1 MTLKSALLTGK
12 AGLLQSLQRLT
23 LDPTYVPARLPEGMV
38 VGIWGEAVVRLPDG
52 TVRELKVGEMVR
64 KGYVILTSQNGIVQ
78 LEVDGDRLARV
89 PPDRDGLDPTA
100 AGLNGGGEDGSLAGS
115 ERATR
120 VIEIVSPNGFDY
132 STISGDPYV
141 PPGPNANAV
150 AAASGLPGLGVN
162 QLTVDEGAGH
172 AVFTVQ
178 LTRASD
184 TPTTLNLTLADGTAV
199 GGGVDYG
206 SAGPNNLEVS
216 LDNGVTWVTA
226 TSVTIPAGTTSV
238 LVRTPVT
245 DDLIRE
251 SAETFTLTATV
262 VSGDVNV
269 TQPTGTATIVD
280 NGDTLPS
287 FVPINDVVVNEA
299 AGTATFTVKLS
310 EPSGQTVTVRYST
323 ADGTA
328 TGGVDYTPVNGQ
340 LTFAPGET
348 TKTITVP
355 ITNDTVFENAET
367 FFVQLSDPVNAG
379 LPSPTGK
386 GTILDN
392 GGGIGGTDDDTP
404 HVARI
409 TSPTVSEGQPLDFTV
424 TLTHPSTTPTVL
436 DVLPKSG
443 TATLGV
449 DTEPPQVSFDGG
461 NTFVPI
467 TGTTVTVPPGTDTVI
482 IRIPTVNDGFKE
494 PAETITLDVKVPA
507 DTTTTQGVGT
517 INPNPDET
525 VIGVSIAGPAD
536 VTETVGNA
544 AYTVTLSDK
553 SATAITVQVKTADG
567 VAKAGSDY
575 TAVNQTLTFAP
586 GETTKTVLVP
596 ITNDTTFEGKED
608 YAIALSAPTGA
619 TVVPAAGS
627 VTTTIADEINK
638 DTGTNNDAPT
648 LAVSSLN
655 VPESAGFAVFNVT
668 LGVASGVTTT
678 VSLALADGTAQGGGV
693 DYGKAGGG
701 VGNLQVSTDGG
712 ATWADATTATFAP
725 GKTGVLVRTPVV
737 VDTLDDSGE
746 TFTLK
751 ATTLT
756 PADGTANPSAT
767 GTATIYDKPGILIDD
782 ITVNE
787 GTGTAT
793 FTVTL
798 TTAASTPVTVQFASE
813 DGTAHAG
820 TDYAAVSGALTFAP
834 GELTKTI
841 TVPITDDTVFEGPE
855 TFKINLSSPSDNAL
869 IVDGLGLGTIKDDG
883 SGTVPPGVTPTDDRP
898 HAVINDVIVNEG
910 AGTATFTVTLAGTA
924 TTPVTIDYATADGTA
939 KAGLDYTTAVGT
951 LTFAPGETSK
961 SITVP
966 ILNDAVYEGSET
978 FTVNLSNPSSNAVIS
993 DPLGLGTIKDDG
1005 SGTVPPGVT
1014 PDDDRPLVTIND
1026 VLVNEASKSAVF
1038 TVTLSNPSDLPV
1050 TVKYSSVNGSAEAGF
1065 DYEAVL
1071 GTLTFA
1077 PGELTKT
1084 ISVPLQ
1090 NDTVYEGAETFQIVL
1105 TDPTNAK
1112 VTPAGAG
1119 VDPTKDGTGIGTIV
1133 DDGTGT
1139 LTPDTPPGTPLDNDK
1154 PAIAINDITVNEA
1167 AGTATFTVTLTN
1179 AAKMPVTV
1187 AYASAD
1193 GTATA
1198 GQDYTAVSNTLTF
1211 APGETSKTITVPIL
1225 NDSVYEGAETF
1236 TINLS
1241 SPTNATIADG
1251 IGLGT
1256 IKDDGTGTVPPG
1268 VTPDN
1273 DTPRLTIDS
1282 PTVVENLAGGHAVFT
1297 LTLSN
1302 PSTTATTVGLA
1313 LTDGTA
1319 KGAGVD
1325 YGSTGSNNLQISTD
1339 GGATWVDATTA
1350 TFAPNTTTLLVRTP
1364 LNNDKAIEPS
1374 EAFTLTAT
1382 TTAGTT
1388 RTPTST
1394 GTGTIADDD
1403 VAPVALP
1410 DTGRGDEDTPITGS
1424 VLTNDTDANGDPL
1437 TVSGFSIGGT
1447 PYAPGTTATIPGVG
1461 TISIA
1466 TTGAYTFTPEPNYD
1480 GAVPVITYTVTDGAN
1495 PVNGTLTLTINP
1507 VNDAPIV
1514 TAGAVTP
1521 LSEEGLTGGL
1531 ADTTG
1536 TIDSTNLVVN
1546 TGQIGLRDIEGSPM
1560 TVVWSA
1566 VTASYT
1572 QGGIPI
1578 TWTGDGTQ
1586 TLVGRADGGPVILTA
1601 TINNIGAYTVTL
1613 SGPIDHPAAGEDA
1626 LQLDFGVVVSDG
1638 ALSSPG
1644 TVSVRIEDDS
1654 PAALV
1659 TQTSSVHLQD
1669 TNLLI
1674 TLDTSGSMI
1683 SEITTGALEGQTRL
1697 QAAKAAITSLMT
1709 SYSEFGTVMVRLV
1722 TFADTATPRGTEW
1735 LTVAQANAILNTI
1748 TAAGG
1753 KTNYDDAIAAASA
1766 AFTSTGRQ
1774 ISGQNVA
1781 YFVSD
1786 GNPTAPPATSP
1797 SDIIGID
1804 PTEEANWKAFLNTN
1818 NINSYAIGITADVGQ
1833 SALNPVAW
1841 NGATH
1846 AEANA
1851 TVVTDL
1857 NQLNSVLQNTVP
1869 IPSGDL
1875 SAGGTF
1881 RSGGQ
1886 VGADKGNVQSVTVDG
1901 VTYTYL
1907 TSGAGSGSSDPITVS
1922 GGADHHTYVS
1932 ATKTLVVTTSA
1943 GGKFYIDLDDGTYE
1957 YRVPASLATATQTEV
1972 LSYVIADKDGD
1983 TQHAQIVV
1991 NVGTSTSSVVNSEN
2005 VPTAT
2010 HVGNSSDDIL
2020 VGSAGNDYMI
2030 GGDGNDNLSGL
2041 LGNDALFGGWGND
2054 TLVGGDGN
2062 DTLTGGQGNDALTGG
2077 IGSDVF
2083 AWTFNDGG
2091 AHGTPSVD
2099 TITDFDTR
2107 LPSAGGDII
2116 DLRDML
2122 SGETTGTLENYLEF
2136 SFAGSGSAATTTIH
2150 VSSTGAFAG
2159 GTYSSASEDQTIVL
2173 SGVDLRASLG
2183 LGSTATDA
2191 DIIGRL
2197 LTQGKLIV
2205 DA

>member
-1 MTLKSALLTGK
+1 MATIPATTLKSVLLTGK

-23 LDPTYVPARLPEGMV
+23 LDPSYVPARLPEGMV

-52 TVRELKVGEMVR
+52 TVRDLKVGEMVR
-64 KGYVILTSQNGIVQ
+64 KGYVIMTSQNGIVQ

-89 PPDRDGLDPTA
+89 PSDRDITEAPG
-100 AGLNGGGEDGSLAGS
+100 AGLSGGEDGSLNGS

-132 STISGDPYV
+132 STISADPYV

-172 AVFTVQ
+172 AVFTIQ

-184 TPTTLNLTLADGTAV
+184 TPTTLNLTLADGTAT
-199 GGGVDYG
+199 GGAIDYG
-206 SAGPNNLEVS
+206 AVGPTNLQVS
-216 LDNGVTWVTA
+216 LDNGVTWVDA

-238 LVRTPVT
+238 LVRTPIT
-245 DDLIRE
+245 DDTIRE
-251 SAETFTLTATV
+251 SNETFTLTATV
-262 VSGDVNV
+262 VSGDVNL
-269 TQPTGTATIVD
+269 TQPTGVATIVD

-287 FVPINDVVVNEA
+287 FVPINDVVVNEG

-310 EPSGQTVTVRYST
+310 EPSGQTVTVRYTT

-328 TGGVDYTPVNGQ
+328 TGGVDYTPVNGV

-348 TKTITVP
+348 SKTITVP
-355 ITNDTVFENAET
+355 ITNDTIFENSET

-392 GGGIGGTDDDTP
+392 GSGTGGTDDDTP
-404 HVARI
+404 HVASV
-409 TSPTVSEGQPLDFTV
+409 TSPIVDEGKPLDFTV
-424 TLTHPSTTPTVL
+424 TLTHPSATPLVL

-461 NTFVPI
+461 NTWVPI
-467 TGTTVTVPPGTDTVI
+467 TGTTVTVPPGTDTI
-482 IRIPTVNDGFKE
+482 IVRIPTVDDPYKE
-494 PAETITLDVKVPA
+494 PAETITLDVKTPA
-507 DTTTTQGVGT
+507 DTTPTTGTGT
-517 INPNPDET
+517 INPDPADT
-525 VIGVSIAGPAD
+525 VVGVSIAGPAE
-536 VTETVGNA
+536 VAETVGNA
-544 AYTVTLSDK
+544 SYTVTLSDK
-553 SATAITVQVKTADG
+553 SATPVTVQVKTADG

-575 TAVNQTLTFAP
+575 TAVDQTLTFAP

-596 ITNDTTFEGKED
+596 ITNDTTFEGKE
-608 YAIALSAPTGA
+608 AFVIALSAPSGA
-619 TVVPAAGS
+619 AVVPTASS

-638 DTGTNNDAPT
+638 DTGGNNDAPT

-668 LGVASGVTTT
+668 LSVASGVATT
-678 VSLALADGTAQGGGV
+678 VSLALADGTATGGGV
-693 DYGKAGGG
+693 DYGKAADAA
-701 VGNLQVSTDGG
+701 GNLQVSTDGG
-712 ATWADATTATFAP
+712 TTWADAATATFAP
-725 GKTGVLVRTPVV
+725 GKTGVLVRTPLV

-751 ATTLT
+751 ATTVT
-756 PADGTANPSAT
+756 PTDGTTNASAT
-767 GTATIYDKPGILIDD
+767 GTATIFDKPGILIDD

-798 TTAASTPVTVQFASE
+798 TGAASTPVTVRYTSE
-813 DGTAHAG
+813 DGTALAG
-820 TDYAAVSGALTFAP
+820 SDYTAVTGTLTFAP

-841 TVPITDDTVFEGPE
+841 SVPINDDTVFEGPE
-855 TFKINLSSPSDNAL
+855 TFKINLGSPSDNAL

-883 SGTVPPGVTPTDDRP
+883 TGTVPPGVTPTDDRP
-898 HAVINDVIVNEG
+898 RATINDVIVNEA

-924 TTPVTIDYATADGTA
+924 TTPVTIDFATADGTA
-939 KAGLDYTTAVGT
+939 KAGLDYTAVTGT
-951 LTFAPGETSK
+951 VTFAPGETSK

-978 FTVNLSNPSSNAVIS
+978 FNVNLSNPSSNAVIS

-1026 VLVNEASKSAVF
+1026 VLVNEASKSAIF
-1038 TVTLSNPSDLPV
+1038 TVTLSNLSDLPV

-1065 DYEAVL
+1065 DYDAVL

-1084 ISVPLQ
+1084 ISVPLK
-1090 NDTVYEGAETFQIVL
+1090 NDTVYEGAETFQVVL

-1112 VTPAGAG
+1112 VTAAGTG

-1154 PAIAINDITVNEA
+1154 PAISINDMVVNEG
-1167 AGTATFTVTLTN
+1167 AGTATFTLTMSN

-1193 GTATA
+1193 GTALA
-1198 GQDYTAVSNTLTF
+1198 GLDYTAVTGTVTF
-1211 APGETSKTITVPIL
+1211 AAGVTSQTITVPIL

-1241 SPTNATIADG
+1241 APTNATIADG

-1273 DTPRLTIDS
+1273 DTPRLAIDS

-1302 PSTTATTVGLA
+1302 PSTTATSVGLA

-1325 YGSTGSNNLQISTD
+1325 YGSTGSNNLQVSTD
-1339 GGATWVDATTA
+1339 GGTTWVDATTA

-1388 RTPTST
+1388 LSPTAS
-1394 GTGTIADDD
+1394 GTGNIADDD
-1403 VAPVALP
+1403 VAPIAMP

-1437 TVSGFSIGGT
+1437 TVTGFSIGGT

-1461 TISIA
+1461 TLTIA
-1466 TTGAYTFTPEPNYD
+1466 PTGVYTFTPEPNYD
-1480 GAVPVITYTVTDGAN
+1480 GAVPVVTYTVTDGAN

-1521 LSEEGLTGGL
+1521 LSEEGLPGGL

-1536 TIDSTNLVVN
+1536 TIDTTNLVVN
-1546 TGQIGLRDIEGSPM
+1546 TGTIGLRDLEGSPM

-1572 QGGIPI
+1572 QAGIPI

-1601 TINNIGAYTVTL
+1601 TINDAGAYTVTL
-1613 SGPIDHPAAGEDA
+1613 SGPIDHPVAGEDA
-1626 LQLDFGVVVSDG
+1626 LKLDFGIVVSDG

-1654 PAALV
+1654 PSALV
-1659 TQTSSVHLQD
+1659 TQTSSVRLQD

-1674 TLDTSGSMI
+1674 TLDTSGSMNT
-1683 SEITTGALEGQTRL
+1683 EIETGALTGQTRL
-1697 QAAKAAITSLMT
+1697 QAAKSAIASLMS

-1722 TFADTATPRGTEW
+1722 TFADSATTQGTQW
-1735 LTVAQANAILNTI
+1735 LTVAQANAVLNTI
-1748 TAAGG
+1748 SAAGG
-1753 KTNYDDAIAAASA
+1753 STNYDAALAAATA
-1766 AFTSTGRQ
+1766 AYSSTGRQ
-1774 ISGQNVA
+1774 PAGQNVA

-1786 GNPTAPPATSP
+1786 GNPTAPATS
-1797 SDIIGID
+1797 IGVD
-1804 PTEEANWKAFLNTN
+1804 ATEEGNWKTFLNTN
-1818 NINSYAIGITADVGQ
+1818 TVNSYAIGITTDVGQ
-1833 SALNPVAW
+1833 SALNPIAW
-1841 NGATH
+1841 NGAASADTS
-1846 AEANA
+1846 A

-1857 NQLNSVLQNTVP
+1857 NQLNNVLQNTVP
-1869 IPSGDL
+1869 IPAGEL
-1875 SAGGTF
+1875 STGGKF
-1881 RSGGQ
+1881 RAGGQ

-1922 GGADHHTYVS
+1922 GGTDHHSYVS
-1932 ATKTLVVTTSA
+1932 TTKTLVITTNA
-1943 GGKFYIDLDDGTYE
+1943 GGKFSVDLDDGTYE
-1957 YRVPASLATATQTEV
+1957 YRVPASLAMTTQTEV

-1983 TQHAQIVV
+1983 TQHADIVV
-1991 NVGTSTSSVVNSEN
+1991 TVGTSTSSIVNSE
-2005 VPTAT
+2005 VIPTAT
-2010 HVGNSSDDIL
+2010 HTGTSGADIL
-2020 VGSAGNDYMI
+2020 AGSTGADYMI
-2030 GGDGNDNLSGL
+2030 GGDGDDKLTGL
-2041 LGNDALFGGWGND
+2041 AGND
-2054 TLVGGDGN
+2054 TLIAGWGN
-2062 DTLTGGQGNDALTGG
+2062 DTLTGGQGNDVLTGG
-2077 IGSDVF
+2077 VGSDVF
-2083 AWTFNDGG
+2083 AWTLSDQGPR
-2091 AHGTPSVD
+2091 GTPAVD
-2099 TITDFDTR
+2099 TITDFNTS

-2116 DLRDML
+2116 DLRDL
-2122 SGETTGTLENYLEF
+2122 LAGETSGTLENYLEF
-2136 SFAGSGSAATTTIH
+2136 TFAGSGSAATTTIH
-2150 VSSTGAFAG
+2150 VSSTGAFSG
-2159 GTYSSASEDQTIVL
+2159 GTYSAAAEDQTIVL
-2173 SGVDLRASLG
+2173 SGVDLRTSLG
-2183 LGSTATDA
+2183 LANTATDTQ
-2191 DIIGRL
+2191 IISTL

-2205 DA
+2205 DN